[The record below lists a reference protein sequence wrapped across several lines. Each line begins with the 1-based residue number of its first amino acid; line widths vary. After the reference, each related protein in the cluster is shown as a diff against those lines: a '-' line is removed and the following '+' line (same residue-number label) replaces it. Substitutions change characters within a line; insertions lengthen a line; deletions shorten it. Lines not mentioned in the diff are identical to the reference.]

1 MRKRCKRGKS
11 ITGCDDLMRWLALEL
26 GDERVEHFGIV
37 TLTAKHDIIKRLALF
52 SGTIDRCTVHSRLI
66 VERALEDN
74 AAALALYHN
83 HASGSAEPSLQ
94 DCDLTAKLKGLL
106 EQLDIRL
113 VDHIVVASGTYVSM
127 AARELV

>member
-1 MRKRCKRGKS
+1 MEGVFSCRSGLYFGPQPV
-11 ITGCDDLMRWLALEL
+11 TGI
-26 GDERVEHFGIV
+26 GP
-37 TLTAKHDIIKRLALF
+37 TT
-52 SGTIDRCTVHSRLI
+52 
-66 VERALEDN
+66 DN

-83 HASGSAEPSLQ
+83 HPSGSAEPSLQ

-113 VDHIVVASGTYVSM
+113 VDHIVVASGTCVSM